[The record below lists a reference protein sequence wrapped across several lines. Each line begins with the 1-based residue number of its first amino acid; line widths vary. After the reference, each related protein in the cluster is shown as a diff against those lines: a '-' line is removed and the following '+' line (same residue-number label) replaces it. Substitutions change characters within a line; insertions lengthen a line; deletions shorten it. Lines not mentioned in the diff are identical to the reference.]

1 MNEIE
6 IKKAYERELKFYE
19 SMFNITMEQERT
31 IQSKDLRRLLSLISQ
46 KKEIIEK
53 ITKMEKELLPFKE
66 RWKDLK
72 NSSLREKV
80 SPIMGKIATLLGKM
94 LAQEKRNELLL
105 KSHIEDTAKDLK
117 KIQMG
122 KNLYKA
128 YQAFPEN
135 TPYFMNQKG

>member
-19 SMFNITMEQERT
+19 SMFNITMEQERA
-31 IQSKDLRRLLSLISQ
+31 IQSKDLRKLLSLISQ

-53 ITKMEKELLPFKE
+53 ITKMEKELLPLKE

-128 YQAFPEN
+128 YQVFPEN
-135 TPYFMNQKG
+135 IPYFMNQKR

>member
-19 SMFNITMEQERT
+19 SMFNITMEQERA
-31 IQSKDLRRLLSLISQ
+31 IQSKDLRKLLSLISQ

-94 LAQEKRNELLL
+94 LVQEKRNELLL

-135 TPYFMNQKG
+135 TPYFMNQKR

>member
-19 SMFNITMEQERT
+19 SMFNITMEQERA

-53 ITKMEKELLPFKE
+53 ITRMEKELLPLKE

-72 NSSLREKV
+72 NSSLRGKV

-135 TPYFMNQKG
+135 TPYFMNQKR

>member
-19 SMFNITMEQERT
+19 SMFNITMEQERA
-31 IQSKDLRRLLSLISQ
+31 IQSKDLRKLLSLISQ

-94 LAQEKRNELLL
+94 LVQEKRNELLL

-128 YQAFPEN
+128 YQVFPEN
-135 TPYFMNQKG
+135 TPYFMNQKR

>member
-19 SMFNITMEQERT
+19 SMFNITMEQERA
-31 IQSKDLRRLLSLISQ
+31 IQSKDLRKLLSLISQ

-80 SPIMGKIATLLGKM
+80 SPIMGKIATLLGRM
-94 LAQEKRNELLL
+94 LTQEKRNELLL

-135 TPYFMNQKG
+135 TPYFMNQKR